1 MPDEPG
7 WYPDPK
13 GEANLRFYDGRRWTK
28 SVATELPEAARE
40 EQPPVVAGGLM
51 GLLDVQPE
59 FIPMEP
65 EAPPAPRWGSSE
77 AQQRNPDAGKP
88 RVAAAAPPPAAP
100 PPAAPAAAAASPPPP
115 PVREAPPTSA
125 SPPPPPVGGAA
136 TPPPPP
142 PPPPPSQ
149 P

>member
-13 GEANLRFYDGRRWTK
+13 GEANFRFYDGRRWTK
-28 SVATELPEAARE
+28 SVAAQRPDAVAE

-51 GLLDVQPE
+51 GLLDVEPE

-65 EAPPAPRWGSSE
+65 EAPPPPKWATTE
-77 AQQRNPDAGKP
+77 AQQRNPDAGQP
-88 RVAAAAPPPAAP
+88 RVQAPPPPPATPEATAPPPAAAPPPPP
-100 PPAAPAAAAASPPPP
+100 PPAAA
-115 PVREAPPTSA
+115 
-125 SPPPPPVGGAA
+125 
-136 TPPPPP
+136 PPPPP
-142 PPPPPSQ
+142 PPPQ

>member
-13 GEANLRFYDGRRWTK
+13 GEANFRFYDGRRWTK
-28 SVATELPEAARE
+28 SLAAERPDAVQE
-40 EQPPVVAGGLM
+40 EQPPAVAGGLM

-65 EAPPAPRWGSSE
+65 EEAPAPRWAPAQAPNPNMGQQVAPAAPPAP
-77 AQQRNPDAGKP
+77 APA
-88 RVAAAAPPPAAP
+88 VAPPPPPPPAAQEP
-100 PPAAPAAAAASPPPP
+100 P
-115 PVREAPPTSA
+115 
-125 SPPPPPVGGAA
+125 A

-142 PPPPPSQ
+142 PPPPPR